1 MGGARAGRGRGAA
14 AARSAQARQSRS
26 RRAERLTIYGQSWGA
41 SRARGAA
48 LPGSA
53 RPQRQRAGQGA
64 SRPRRPGLGPPPPP
78 HSAPCTP
85 GAAFRPLSLVS
96 ASARSDSR
104 RARPLEALWRARRG
118 NKWARMPYEISKCRG
133 PVRAPRPRGWAP
145 ALPACLPAWP
155 LGHRPGV
162 GGPARSAGRGG
173 GVREPAG
180 ERPAALRGRR
190 AAIPRRAGEGEEGAP
205 KLAMRSGP
213 RGSPRISLQ
222 GLVKGARRPGSRA
235 GPLRSFKVAAA
246 PPGWRQQVTG
256 RDRSRA
262 APPASSFSSPLF
274 PPLRPHPGAGLA
286 LRCLAA
292 FVSLQRRCSPASP
305 RWRGV
310 SPKSS
315 AATPRAT
322 IFFTPMASASS

>member
-1 MGGARAGRGRGAA
+1 MPRPGAPPAPGVGAR
-14 AARSAQARQSRS
+14 
-26 RRAERLTIYGQSWGA
+26 
-41 SRARGAA
+41 
-48 LPGSA
+48 
-53 RPQRQRAGQGA
+53 
-64 SRPRRPGLGPPPPP
+64 
-78 HSAPCTP
+78 
-85 GAAFRPLSLVS
+85 
-96 ASARSDSR
+96 
-104 RARPLEALWRARRG
+104 
-118 NKWARMPYEISKCRG
+118 
-133 PVRAPRPRGWAP
+133 
-145 ALPACLPAWP
+145 PACLPGP
-155 LGHRPGV
+155 LGHRPGA

-180 ERPAALRGRR
+180 ERSAALPG
-190 AAIPRRAGEGEEGAP
+190 APGGNPWPAGEGEEGAP

-222 GLVKGARRPGSRA
+222 GLVKGARGPGSRTR
-235 GPLRSFKVAAA
+235 PLRSFKVAAA

-262 APPASSFSSPLF
+262 APPSPFFSPLF
-274 PPLRPHPGAGLA
+274 PPRRLQPGVGLA